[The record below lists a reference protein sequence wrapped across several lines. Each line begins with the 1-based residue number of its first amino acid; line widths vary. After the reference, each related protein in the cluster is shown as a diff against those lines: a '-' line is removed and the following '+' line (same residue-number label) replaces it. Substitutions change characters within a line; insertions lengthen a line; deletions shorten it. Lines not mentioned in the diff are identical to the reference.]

1 MGRHLILIGIWLL
14 SAMAPVNAWAGA
26 TRVPT
31 TTLRADQ
38 GVVRIDSGIFYH
50 FESSPLNHIQA
61 ARLAQ
66 SHWTAVERTA
76 LNFGVVAH
84 PIWLRF
90 DLHNSDEIAAH
101 WFMEFK
107 WTYLDRIEVYLFH
120 HDTGQWEGPMLSGLS
135 VPMAQRVVDHRSYLF
150 PLSLQAG
157 ASATVY
163 VRTFSSTK
171 LIVPIQLWQKEPLRK
186 SNIHQS
192 LLLGIFF
199 GILTVITLYN
209 LLLYFQTRDG
219 SYLFFSLFVVS
230 LIPYMLMS
238 TGIGARYLWD
248 GVDWFSAHG
257 YGVFSSLCF
266 FTAALLIRSY
276 LRLKQY
282 GGWILKTNNIFIA
295 FYAVITGMFMIHGF
309 PLLIVIED
317 LAGLLGTI
325 AGMVTSIYCWMK
337 KDSSAPF
344 FTLAWS
350 VSAVTTALLI
360 LSLMGVFGSV
370 FIFSAIQRTGFAVL
384 VILLSFALTDRV
396 NRERTA
402 RAEAQERAL
411 ALSQKMAEER
421 AAKLEY
427 RQRALAYQQRISQQ
441 LETRVEV
448 RSREL
453 TQAMQQLEAANRQ
466 LEQLS
471 LTDALTQLYNRRHFD
486 QALAERTQQARQ
498 SGRPLAVA
506 LADIDHFKA
515 INDTYGHL
523 IGDACLKMVGQTIQA
538 QICPQT
544 ALTARYG
551 GEEFAVIMTAA
562 DPDEAYQ
569 MAEKIRTAVEKV
581 VFDNRGQTIN
591 LRVSLGVAAWI
602 PAPGEAPEKI
612 VHAADQALYRAKQ
625 AGRNRVAMAAPP
637 AEPKA

>member
-1 MGRHLILIGIWLL
+1 MIGIWLL
-14 SAMAPVNAWAGA
+14 SAMAPADAGAGA
-26 TRVPT
+26 TQAPT
-31 TTLRADQ
+31 TTLRVEQ
-38 GVVRIDSGIFYH
+38 GVVRIDSDIFYH

-66 SHWTAVERTA
+66 SDWTAVERTT
-76 LNFGVVAH
+76 LNFGAVAH

-90 DLHNSDEIAAH
+90 DLHNGDEKTAL

-107 WTYLDRIEVYLFH
+107 WSYLDRIEVYLFH
-120 HDTGQWEGPMLSGLS
+120 HDTGHWEGPMLSGLS
-135 VPMAQRVVDHRSYLF
+135 VPLAQRVIGHRSYLF

-171 LIVPIQLWQKEPLRK
+171 LIVPIQLWQKESLRK
-186 SNIHQS
+186 SNINQS
-192 LLLGIFF
+192 VLLGIFF
-199 GILTVITLYN
+199 GILTVIMLYN
-209 LLLYFQTRDG
+209 LLLYLQTRDG
-219 SYLFFSLFVVS
+219 SYLYFSLFVAS
-230 LIPYMLMS
+230 LIPYMLMNS
-238 TGIGARYLWD
+238 GIGTRYLWD
-248 GVDWFSAHG
+248 GVDWFNDHG

-282 GGWILKTNNIFIA
+282 GGWILKMNDIFIA
-295 FYAVITGMFMIHGF
+295 LYAVITGMFMIRSV

-337 KDSSAPF
+337 KDPSAPF

-370 FIFSAIQRTGFAVL
+370 FIFSTIQRTGFAVF
-384 VILLSFALTDRV
+384 VILLSFALTDRI

-402 RAEAQERAL
+402 RAEAQESAL

-427 RQRALAYQQRISQQ
+427 RQRGLAYQQRISQQ
-441 LETRVEV
+441 LETRVEA

-486 QALAERTQQARQ
+486 QTLAEQARQ
-498 SGRPLAVA
+498 AQQLGRPLAVA

-523 IGDACLKMVGQTIQA
+523 IGDACLKLVAQTIQE
-538 QICPQT
+538 QVCPQT

-551 GEEFAVIMTAA
+551 GEEFAVIMTAVG
-562 DPDEAYQ
+562 PDEAYQ
-569 MAEKIRTAVEKV
+569 MAEKIRAAVEKA
-581 VFDNRGQTIN
+581 VFDNRGQAID

-602 PAPGEAPEKI
+602 PATGEPPEKI

-625 AGRNRVAMAAPP
+625 AGRNRIEMAGPP
-637 AEPKA
+637 A